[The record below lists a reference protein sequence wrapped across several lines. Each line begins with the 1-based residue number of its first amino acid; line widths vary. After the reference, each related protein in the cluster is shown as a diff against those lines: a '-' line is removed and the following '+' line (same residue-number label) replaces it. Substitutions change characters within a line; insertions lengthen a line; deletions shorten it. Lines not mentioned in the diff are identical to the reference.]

1 MLRADC
7 RRAFVVQHPLLRAS
21 RRRLLPE
28 MHLLSHYVR
37 RKPLLEF
44 VYEKGKPEMKTM
56 NHVFAGLV
64 PLATVLCLG
73 CGRPP
78 SGPPSSSPASTH
90 AGHSE
95 HDHGDH
101 DGPTGEVAEQLAK
114 LSSEDKALAEKQ
126 KICPVTDEPLGSMGV
141 PPKVTVNGREV
152 FLCCQG
158 CEEELRE
165 KADEYLAKL
174 PK

>member
-1 MLRADC
+1 
-7 RRAFVVQHPLLRAS
+7 
-21 RRRLLPE
+21 
-28 MHLLSHYVR
+28 
-37 RKPLLEF
+37 
-44 VYEKGKPEMKTM
+44 MKTT
-56 NHVFAGLV
+56 NTVFAGLV

-73 CGRPP
+73 CGTKAA
-78 SGPPSSSPASTH
+78 GPSSSPPAATQ
-90 AGHSE
+90 AGHAE

-101 DGPTGEVAEQLAK
+101 DHGPTGEAAEQLAK
-114 LSSEDKALAEKQ
+114 LSPDDRAAAEKQ